1 MIAMPMSMEAV
12 YAYRVTVLAGCCVVG
27 IADSFAPAQIRD
39 GRHIAGAAAAVT
51 QDEILRGSKSLPM
64 HACVVAA
71 EGPHAIV
78 VPAQL
83 QQGLQVCVCV
93 CVCALYRM
101 NVQCLCSSSS
111 MECVSHAV
119 DDIMWKVIQR
129 PS

>member
-1 MIAMPMSMEAV
+1 MSMEAV
-12 YAYRVTVLAGCCVVG
+12 YAYRVTVIAGCCMVG
-27 IADSFAPAQIRD
+27 IADSFTPAQIRD

-51 QDEILRGSKSLPM
+51 QAEILQGSKSLPM
-64 HACVVAA
+64 YARVVAA

-101 NVQCLCSSSS
+101 NVQCAAAAAWS
-111 MECVSHAV
+111 V
-119 DDIMWKVIQR
+119 
-129 PS
+129 